1 MTNQTRWCVVT
12 AAMLAL
18 AGCGGGGG
26 GDDAAPVTLATIT
39 TANAPQITSSVMAA
53 SLQGGELASFA
64 SLSPQSG
71 GPTPL
76 MAPVYSKVAAIQSAA
91 LDALRKHAQAV
102 AHVPFGPEVTQ
113 CTDGG
118 TATISGNVANP
129 LAPGPN
135 DTIVVEFA
143 ACVEGD
149 TTMNGRLSMR
159 ITSFSGNFDTET
171 YAFGV
176 DLQLVALQ
184 VAVAGE
190 TSTANG
196 SIGVAVNSN
205 ASTETTT
212 VTSSSITISEGG
224 SSHTLRDYSS
234 TRIVSAG
241 AYTLDVG
248 GSLTSTDF
256 SGTVTFD
263 TTTLLQGL
271 DGEHPFAG
279 RMLISGAGGATVKV
293 TVLDSTFVRLEV
305 DSNGDGTVDA
315 TLDRAWS
322 DLI

>member
-1 MTNQTRWCVVT
+1 M
-12 AAMLAL
+12 
-18 AGCGGGGG
+18 
-26 GDDAAPVTLATIT
+26 
-39 TANAPQITSSVMAA
+39 SA
-53 SLQGGELASFA
+53 SLQGGDLGSFA
-64 SLSPQSG
+64 NIGPLGASG
-71 GPTPL
+71 PMP
-76 MAPVYSKVAAIQSAA
+76 MAAPVYSKVAAIPSAQ

-102 AHVPFGPEVTQ
+102 AQVPFGPEVTP

-129 LAPGPN
+129 AAPGPN
-135 DTIVVEFA
+135 DTIVLEFA

-176 DLQLVALQ
+176 DLQLATFQ
-184 VAVAGE
+184 VTVAGE

-196 SIGVAVNSN
+196 SIGVAVNAN
-205 ASTETTT
+205 AATQTTT
-212 VTSSSITISEGG
+212 VTASSITVSSGG

-271 DGEHPFAG
+271 EGEHPFAG

-305 DSNGDGTVDA
+305 DQNGDGTVDA

>member
-1 MTNQTRWCVVT
+1 MTNQARWCVVT
-12 AAMLAL
+12 AGMLAL
-18 AGCGGGGG
+18 AGCGGGG

-39 TANAPQITSSVMAA
+39 TTNAPEITSSVMSA

-76 MAPVYSKVAAIQSAA
+76 AAYSTVAAIQSAG
-91 LDALRKHAQAV
+91 LEALRKHAQAV

-143 ACVEGD
+143 ACIEGD

-159 ITSFSGNFDTET
+159 ITSLSGNFDTET

-176 DLQLVALQ
+176 DLQLVTFQ
-184 VAVAGE
+184 VTVAGE

-205 ASTETTT
+205 AATQTTT

-271 DGEHPFAG
+271 EGEHPFAG
-279 RMLISGAGGATVKV
+279 QMLISGAGGATVKV
-293 TVLDSTFVRLEV
+293 RVLDSTFVRLEV